1 MYMIL
6 LLILISIGCC
16 NFLGKVNSIETDYLR
31 VFLFPH
37 SHDDVGWVRT
47 MMEYYKDNHGVK

>member
-1 MYMIL
+1 MIL
-6 LLILISIGCC
+6 LLTLISIGCGK
-16 NFLGKVNSIETDYLR
+16 FLGKVNNVETDYLK

-47 MMEYYKDNHGVK
+47 MMEYYKDKNGVK